1 MDFLTDFETW
11 RSREMS
17 TGPAGHELQCAG
29 PIFRVVF
36 DQKSVIFDRSIKRQ
50 NFIAGERRRLMGSNQ
65 LETALEIA
73 SCLRVASS
81 DGLRLP
87 PESPLWYPASGGGLV
102 IFGVSRYQKRR
113 RREEK
118 IYFNRE
124 ASNVI

>member
-17 TGPAGHELQCAG
+17 TGPARPGHELQRAG
-29 PIFRVVF
+29 IIFRVVF
-36 DQKSVIFDRSIKRQ
+36 DQKPVIFDRSIKRQ
-50 NFIAGERRRLMGSNQ
+50 NFIAGEQRRPMGSNQ

-102 IFGVSRYQKRR
+102 ISRRCYKS
-113 RREEK
+113 
-118 IYFNRE
+118 YP
-124 ASNVI
+124 